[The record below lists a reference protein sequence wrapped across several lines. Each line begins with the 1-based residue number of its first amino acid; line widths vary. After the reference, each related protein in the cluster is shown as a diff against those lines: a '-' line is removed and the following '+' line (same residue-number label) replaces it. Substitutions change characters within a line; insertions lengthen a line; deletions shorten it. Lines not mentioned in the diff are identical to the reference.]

1 MSRNLPKAGILALIA
16 ALALAPVGRAA
27 EQAVAHRTF
36 ATDEYQSFVGNW
48 DEKAVP
54 VLCALIRSPA
64 EWESVFH
71 PAAFGFGTA
80 KQKKP
85 FAPEA
90 KSFESEQLLVVARV
104 MDAPTGE
111 AFKIEKLSA
120 DGDVLTLRYTFE
132 KPPAASYT
140 VKQFLGLR
148 IPKRD
153 YAKVV
158 VIENGQQVGAL
169 DVKGG
174 QWSVPAFP
182 KAGKP

>member
-1 MSRNLPKAGILALIA
+1 MSRKLPKIGILTLIT
-16 ALALAPVGRAA
+16 ALAMAPMGRVA

-36 ATDEYQSFVGNW
+36 ATDEYQSFIRNW

-54 VLCALIRSPA
+54 VLCALIRSSA

-111 AFKIEKLSA
+111 VFKIEKLST
-120 DGDVLTLRYTFE
+120 DGDVLTLRYTFT

-148 IPKRD
+148 IPKHD

-158 VIENGQQVGAL
+158 VIENGQQVGAFDL
-169 DVKGG
+169 KGG
-174 QWSVPAFP
+174 HWSAPAFP
-182 KAGKP
+182 KDGKP